1 MRKIAL
7 TAALLFT
14 SASIAQAD
22 PKKPSGPAECL
33 YLPGESEGNAEQA
46 LNALLASIQRYPNSP
61 TLTLALDRLNR
72 FESLVKDGR
81 KKISTALYK
90 VYESKELTN
99 EWNRERLSEVVVD
112 YKRADGKQKAALKI
126 QQNRGFVRR
135 WRGIGPFGYNYRA
148 GLHFVQDVERDLL
161 KEEVDGRK
169 SYRCRRQ
176 QKTWTDLSKD
186 QSPWSLN
193 ASLFSISAGG
203 GTYYAVSEVD
213 SKTAQSG
220 WLVLQSQSAK
230 VWVNRVVIGV
240 VDRQRE
246 RMPRRLRFPVQL
258 RKGKNRVVV
267 KLPGGATSFRM
278 RLTNSN
284 GAPMSFKENIA
295 LDFAKA
301 PLGKKPKSTAPQLTE
316 NHLSFRRLSKWSTDM
331 QVCYAYYL
339 MSVQGLRE
347 EGLDELDRI
356 LKSESAQE
364 SPWILLM
371 AGVAYESASHIGR
384 NIRVPKARALIRRA
398 LQVSGRCQPAT
409 RRLAYFLSS
418 ENKVVESIALLSKS
432 LGGQV
437 NDLETATDLYRSY
450 LSQNWLGE
458 AADLLT
464 QLISVHGRLP
474 VLQNM
479 RAAEFRG
486 LGQDDKADKIEAALY
501 SQDRRLTWQL
511 GSKRR
516 KAVLQGQFKEA
527 LKILAEEKRLTPT
540 NKVSHGNAER
550 LIYRAMGKTDDEIRM
565 LRNLVKWLPESTVQL
580 ERLGKRLAEL
590 GTKAST
596 EESVEILGR
605 VLDKNPSRH
614 DLRRLLGRLD
624 EKRDDYWSSWDIS
637 AADLLKMK
645 VNHKSFPQ
653 ASSILLFDQEVTKIF
668 KDGSIDQVITQAW
681 RILDD
686 RGVES
691 LGERPERGELMAIQT
706 ILPDGTVLEPIRTSG
721 GNYQMPG
728 LKVGAIVFHK
738 YRAQRGAPGFQFSY
752 GPWWFQ
758 DPNQREPYA
767 LSRWILITPEN
778 TPFKIVERNMP
789 VKAKVQK
796 GQGWITRIW
805 ETRMLDR
812 VEPEP
817 NMPSND
823 EILPHVRLYEPK
835 TLSEVLP
842 LYKDLPIGNSLV
854 TPSIARAAKKV
865 TQGVKGE
872 YKQALALFRF
882 VKDQIKP
889 GSGGSAAQILASKRG
904 GFLVIYRALLKAA
917 KIPFDDAVA
926 GLNPAVQVTVD
937 WHAPRFGQF
946 QSPLIR
952 LKFGDRSIWVGN
964 EGGRYMPFGA
974 LPERLWGA
982 PVLVLGPGQESLET
996 LPDGGAERIGNF
1008 VMMKIQMGEKGAA
1021 TLQRLTKVVNFSSFA
1036 VKEVVETLSKEQLQN
1051 FLQRQANAQF
1061 PGAQVTDFEFQKTK
1075 VPEAP
1080 FTTAETIKVQ
1090 NFARKRG
1097 DGTLILPTGVAPVL
1111 LSQTFG
1117 GRSKRRFDIVL
1128 RNWLN
1133 FHDKIEINPGKLS
1146 VSALP
1151 KSIFIK
1157 KQFASYS
1164 LSFRRKG
1171 EIIIIERHLVFPP
1184 GRIPVKKY
1192 GEFLRFLEAIDTAEQ
1207 SYLVVQNRP

>member
-7 TAALLFT
+7 TIALVI
-14 SASIAQAD
+14 SSISVVYGD
-22 PKKPSGPAECL
+22 PQKPSGPAKCL
-33 YLPGESEGNAEQA
+33 YLPGESEGDAKQA
-46 LNALLASIQRYPNSP
+46 LNALLASIERYPNSP
-61 TLTLALDRLNR
+61 TLTLALDRINR

-81 KKISTALYK
+81 QQVSASLYK
-90 VYESKELTN
+90 VFASKTLTN

-112 YKRADGKQKAALKI
+112 YKRADGKQKEALGI
-126 QQNRGFVRR
+126 QRSRGYVRR
-135 WRGIGPFGYNYRA
+135 WRGLGPFGYNYRA
-148 GLHFVQDVERDLL
+148 GLHSVRDVERDLNQ
-161 KEEVDGRK
+161 ESVDGRK

-176 QKTWTDLSKD
+176 QKTWADLSKD

-193 ASLFSISAGG
+193 ASLFSISEGG
-203 GTYYAVSEVD
+203 GTYYAVSELD
-213 SKTAQSG
+213 SPKAQSG
-220 WLVLQSQSAK
+220 WLIMQSQSAK
-230 VWVNRVVIGV
+230 VWINRVVVGV
-240 VDRQRE
+240 IDRQRD
-246 RMPRRLRFPVQL
+246 RRARRLRFPIQL
-258 RKGKNRVVV
+258 VKGKNRIVV
-267 KLPGGATSFRM
+267 KLPGGATSFRL
-278 RLTNSN
+278 RLAQSN
-284 GAPMSFKENIA
+284 GSAMTFKESTA

-301 PLGKKPKSTAPQLTE
+301 PLGSKPASIEPQVLE
-316 NHLSFRRLSKWSTDM
+316 NHKSFHRLAQWSTDM

-347 EGLDELDRI
+347 EGLDELEKV
-356 LKSESAQE
+356 LKSESAQQ

-384 NIRVPKARALIRRA
+384 NIRVPKARALIRKA

-418 ENKVVESIALLSKS
+418 ENKVVESIALLNAS
-432 LGGQV
+432 LHGKV
-437 NDLETATDLYRSY
+437 DDLETATELYRSY

-464 QLISVHGRLP
+464 KLISVHGKLP
-474 VLQNM
+474 LLQNM
-479 RAAEFRG
+479 RAAEYRG
-486 LGQDDKADKIEAALY
+486 LGQDDRADKIEAALY
-501 SQDRRLTWQL
+501 SQDQRLTWQL
-511 GSKRR
+511 GAKRR
-516 KAVLQGQFKEA
+516 KAVLQGRFKEA
-527 LKILAEEKRLTPT
+527 LKILAEEERLTPT
-540 NKVSHGNAER
+540 NKVSHANAER
-550 LIYRAMGKTDDEIRM
+550 LIYRAMGKTKEEIQV
-565 LRNLVKWLPESTVQL
+565 LRNLVEWIPESVVQL
-580 ERLGKRLAEL
+580 ERLGLRLAEL
-590 GTKAST
+590 GTENDTKEAL
-596 EESVEILGR
+596 EILGR
-605 VLDKNPSRH
+605 VLEKKPSRH
-614 DLRRLLGRLD
+614 DLRKLIAAIG
-624 EKRDDYWSSWDIS
+624 EESENYWSAWDIT

-645 VNHKSFPQ
+645 VNHKSFPK

-668 KDGSIDQVITQAW
+668 ADGSIDQVITQAW

-738 YRAQRGAPGFQFSY
+738 YRSNRGAPGFQFSY

-758 DPNQREPYA
+758 DPNQAEPYA

-789 VKAKVQK
+789 VKATVQK

-812 VEPEP
+812 VKPEP

-835 TLSEVLP
+835 TLTQVIP

-854 TPSIARAAKKV
+854 TPSIARAAKKA
-865 TQGVKGE
+865 TKGVKGTFE
-872 YKQALALFRF
+872 QALALFRF
-882 VKDQIKP
+882 VKDEIKP
-889 GSGGSAAQILASKRG
+889 GSGGSAAQILAAKRG
-904 GFLVIYRALLKAA
+904 RFLVIYRALLKAA

-926 GLNPAVQVTVD
+926 GLNPAVQVNVD
-937 WHAPRFGQF
+937 WHAPSFGQF
-946 QSPLIR
+946 QTPLIR
-952 LKFGDRSIWVGN
+952 LSFGDRSIWVGN

-982 PVLVLGPGQESLET
+982 SVLLLGPEGESLET
-996 LPDGGAERIGNF
+996 LPDGGAERIGN
-1008 VMMKIQMGEKGAA
+1008 VVALTIKMAANGAA
-1021 TLQRLTKVVNFSSFA
+1021 TLQRVTKVVNFSSLA
-1036 VKEVVETLSKEQLQN
+1036 VKEVVGTLSKAQLQN

-1061 PGAQVTDFEFQKTK
+1061 PGAQVTAFEFQKTK

-1080 FTTAETIKVQ
+1080 FTTAETIQVK

-1097 DGTLILPTGVAPVL
+1097 DGQLILPMGLAPVS
-1111 LSQTFG
+1111 LSETFG
-1117 GRSKRRFDIVL
+1117 GPPTRRFDIVL

-1133 FHDKIEINPGKLS
+1133 FHDKIEIYPGKLS

-1164 LSFRRKG
+1164 LTFRRKG

-1207 SYLVVQNRP
+1207 SYLVVENRP